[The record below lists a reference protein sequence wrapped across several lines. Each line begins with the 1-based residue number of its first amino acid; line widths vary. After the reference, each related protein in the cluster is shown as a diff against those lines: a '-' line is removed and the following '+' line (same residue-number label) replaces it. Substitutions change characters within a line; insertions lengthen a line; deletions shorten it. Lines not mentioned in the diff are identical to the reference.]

1 VRLNTVTAGN
11 QTGPTVI
18 ELSDGDLLFT
28 WQNTPTSGTA
38 NLILSRYN
46 STISGDYNFI
56 GDYADNV
63 IEGSDG
69 DNEIRGLAG
78 NDDLRGGKGN
88 DYLSGGDGNDIY
100 RFNVGDGVDTID
112 NQDSSGAD
120 EVVFGTGIDKQDLW
134 FQQKNYDLTVQVLG
148 TSDSIT
154 LQNWFVN
161 DAQKVDQFA
170 LSDGEKLDKASV
182 DQLIQAMAGF
192 NPQALGAVSA
202 ITDLPQSVQNT
213 ITASWHT

>member
-1 VRLNTVTAGN
+1 VNQLVQAMASCSEAVEHADDDEAEDQHVERAPALVGEDFKASIDQLIQAMAGFNPQALGAVSTLTDLPQSVPNTITA
-11 QTGPTVI
+11 
-18 ELSDGDLLFT
+18 S
-28 WQNTPTSGTA
+28 WH
-38 NLILSRYN
+38 
-46 STISGDYNFI
+46 
-56 GDYADNV
+56 
-63 IEGSDG
+63 
-69 DNEIRGLAG
+69 
-78 NDDLRGGKGN
+78 
-88 DYLSGGDGNDIY
+88 IY
-100 RFNVGDGVDTID
+100 RFNIGDGADTID
-112 NQDSSGAD
+112 NQDSAGTD
-120 EVVFGTGIDKQDLW
+120 KVIFGTGIEKQDLW

-213 ITASWHT
+213 IAASWHT